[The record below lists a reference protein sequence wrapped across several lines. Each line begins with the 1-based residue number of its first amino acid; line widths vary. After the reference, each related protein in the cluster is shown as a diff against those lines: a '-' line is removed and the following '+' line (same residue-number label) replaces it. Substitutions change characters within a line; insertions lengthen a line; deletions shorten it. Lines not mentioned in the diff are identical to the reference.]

1 MSDTPRSE
9 HLLAALEGLLEALV
23 MGGISMDDLQA
34 LADGKM
40 MLTPALM
47 AKPTPMSEQAFQDM
61 MEQHICRN
69 GRGPVLA
76 VDNESIT

>member
-40 MLTPALM
+40 MLTPALDEQ
-47 AKPTPMSEQAFQDM
+47 TPLGFGS
-61 MEQHICRN
+61 R
-69 GRGPVLA
+69 PVLA